1 MALWKWIVTDTWKF
15 EKLSDWSNDNL
26 EAMQARAEKFLGFIM
41 QMQEQF
47 PNINSIEDLEE
58 IVRLILDKVVLGI
71 SPESQSSSTP
81 VVVCEAEGKGA
92 PKYQIS

>member
-1 MALWKWIVTDTWKF
+1 MLLILENLKNYQTGQT
-15 EKLSDWSNDNL
+15 KL
-26 EAMQARAEKFLGFIM
+26 LGFIM